1 MIIFLMM
8 FIACTLKSVNLT
20 PDVYLTS
27 VSAGGSA
34 GEFYVSSN
42 VMCGTNF
49 LTSRITLCKYSDR
62 EKETVCVNVADTD
75 SIGLSVAANGT
86 SKFKVSSKEITCVHK
101 YYDVNLKNVS
111 SKDETFI
118 DY

>member
-1 MIIFLMM
+1 MIIFMLL
-8 FIACTLKSVNLT
+8 ACVVKTANLN

-49 LTSRITLCKYSDR
+49 LTSRITLCKYNDR
-62 EKETVCVNVADTD
+62 ERETVCVNVADTD

-86 SKFKVSSKEITCVHK
+86 SKFKVSSKEITCVHT